1 MLCHFLTVLS
11 LQKKRD
17 FWRSISLAL
26 GFLYVQNRVKLKKI
40 QVISILI
47 LNCYECHF
55 NLIKSESVMMNH
67 WKQFWCL
74 GSLPVAPKSVST
86 STAVCDDFGTG
97 ATNHYFGQKDG
108 PPPPIFFIAL
118 FRIPCT
124 KNVLG
129 WSSKS
134 RDEGEG

>member
-134 RDEGEG
+134 RGEG

>member
-1 MLCHFLTVLS
+1 
-11 LQKKRD
+11 
-17 FWRSISLAL
+17 
-26 GFLYVQNRVKLKKI
+26 
-40 QVISILI
+40 
-47 LNCYECHF
+47 
-55 NLIKSESVMMNH
+55 MMNH